1 MDEREYRE
9 IKELLAQL
17 TARIDALYTPA
28 PAPVPVPDTP
38 GYFELETP
46 SVPVSPTLKDKFSGL
61 DRRPTLADSLAK
73 TKNKGLLKEVIPLND
88 KYLYL
93 KTLFSEDSGLY
104 EKTIADLQSFKDMQQ
119 AEAYLAQHF
128 PSWELSTPAVQKF
141 LTQLE
146 NVF

>member
-104 EKTIADLQSFKDMQQ
+104 EKTIA
-119 AEAYLAQHF
+119 EAYLAQHF

>member
-61 DRRPTLADSLAK
+61 DRR
-73 TKNKGLLKEVIPLND
+73 
-88 KYLYL
+88 
-93 KTLFSEDSGLY
+93 
-104 EKTIADLQSFKDMQQ
+104 
-119 AEAYLAQHF
+119 
-128 PSWELSTPAVQKF
+128 
-141 LTQLE
+141 
-146 NVF
+146 